1 MPSHVKNYSLLLL
14 LAVLWSG
21 SFAFIKIGV
30 ESVGPLTL
38 TWARLSIAAVLLMI
52 WLKLN
57 SIRLPRNL
65 GYWKICAFIGLI
77 GNALPFSLI
86 SWGETRIDSGLKAVL
101 MGIMPITTAV
111 LAHIFIKDESFTA
124 RTGMGIMVG
133 LGSVAVLVGPAA
145 FEGLSGPLV
154 AQLAVVLSAICYGAS
169 TTFTRF
175 FSGHWS
181 GKQIAGGT
189 MICACLWMT
198 PVTFLIESPLT
209 QSITASGWLAIAYLG
224 VGPTAIAM
232 LIFFHLISQLGAN
245 RFAQVNYIVPVLGA
259 LWGVLF
265 LNEIFSWRL
274 ITALTLVV
282 ISINIVRPRKKL
294 VRAFKT

>member
-86 SWGETRIDSGLKAVL
+86 SWGETRIDSGLTAVL

-111 LAHIFIKDESFTA
+111 MAHIFIKDESFTA
-124 RTGMGIMVG
+124 RTGMGIIVG
-133 LGSVAVLVGPAA
+133 LGSIAVLVGPAA
-145 FEGLSGPLV
+145 VEGLSGPLV
-154 AQLAVVLSAICYGAS
+154 AQLAVVLSAIC
-169 TTFTRF
+169 
-175 FSGHWS
+175 
-181 GKQIAGGT
+181 
-189 MICACLWMT
+189 
-198 PVTFLIESPLT
+198 
-209 QSITASGWLAIAYLG
+209 
-224 VGPTAIAM
+224 
-232 LIFFHLISQLGAN
+232 
-245 RFAQVNYIVPVLGA
+245 
-259 LWGVLF
+259 
-265 LNEIFSWRL
+265 
-274 ITALTLVV
+274 
-282 ISINIVRPRKKL
+282 
-294 VRAFKT
+294 